1 MNAETSERSSEDRSK
16 ALLVNG
22 ALHGAAPTVRTPSQR
37 VLPVA
42 GELAFHY
49 QPIFDASGRAVVH
62 EALVRWHRPGGGV
75 QAPVDFLP
83 SLLEPERIS
92 GFTAFTIACAVST
105 LEQNPRLDCISINLS
120 PDQLCMDSTRDR
132 FDRLSHESR
141 ERLMIEVT
149 EDPIPDLESYH
160 LSIGE
165 IANLGVNIV
174 LDDVV
179 PEDIEQ
185 RLLNGLAVSGVKFDR
200 SVLPRLIGPRAEP
213 AAASVLKALRQLKL
227 HVTIEGIDDIA
238 ALPHLASLGATR
250 FQGFG
255 LAMPGPY
262 LNADQQ
268 VGRH

>member
-1 MNAETSERSSEDRSK
+1 VNADTSERSSEDPNK

-22 ALHGAAPTVRTPSQR
+22 ALHGAAPSVRIESKQ

-49 QPIFDASGRAVVH
+49 QPIFDAGGQAVIH

-75 QAPVDFLP
+75 RAPVDFLH
-83 SLLEPERIS
+83 SLLEPERIA

-105 LEQNPRLDCISINLS
+105 LEQNPGLHCISINLS
-120 PDQLCMDSTRDR
+120 PNQLCMDSTLE
-132 FDRLSHESR
+132 RLDGLSEGSR

-149 EDPIPDLESYH
+149 EDPITDRESYH
-160 LSIGE
+160 LGIGE
-165 IANLGVNIV
+165 IANLGVNVV

-213 AAASVLKALRQLKL
+213 AASLVLKALRQLKL
-227 HVTIEGIDDIA
+227 HVTIEGIDDVA
-238 ALPHLASLGATR
+238 ALPQLASLGATR

-262 LNADQQ
+262 LNAEHR
-268 VGRH
+268 VGR